1 MWHCHHTFPYFFTYG
16 FLLSLNI
23 FIVVTLKPFSVK
35 FEIWLLSQFLL
46 CAFFLVYGSHLF
58 CMPYMYMGWGR
69 KRDISIYVWGPQ
81 VVLVGK
87 NLPANVG
94 DIRNVGSNPGL
105 IRSLGGR
112 HSNTLQ
118 YSCLENPVDGGAWR
132 AMVHGVAKSRAQL
145 KQLSMHTYTHIY
157 IHAQY
162 ICC

>member
-1 MWHCHHTFPYFFTYG
+1 MCFFPG
-16 FLLSLNI
+16 
-23 FIVVTLKPFSVK
+23 VWVTL
-35 FEIWLLSQFLL
+35 ILH
-46 CAFFLVYGSHLF
+46 AIYVYGVGEKERHIYI
-58 CMPYMYMGWGR
+58 CM
-69 KRDISIYVWGPQ
+69 GPQ